1 MLTPIKSV
9 FTGVCLLAAVGA
21 STGWQARP
29 AGRLVFVGT
38 YTGEKTGSKGI
49 YAFRFDDASGA
60 LTPLGLKAE
69 TASPSFLATNASG
82 RVLYAV
88 NEVGNFGGGKAGSV
102 SSFSV
107 DPATG
112 GLTPLGEPVS
122 TQGEHPCH
130 LQCDATGRALAVANY
145 SGGNFAVFPLGPDGR
160 IGTPPTI
167 LRGKGAG
174 PNKARQSGPHGHQT
188 VFDPSNRFMLAVDL
202 GIDQVLVYR
211 FDAATGRVAANEP
224 ASAALPPGSGPRH
237 LAFHPSGRF
246 VFVINELD
254 STISTLS
261 WTPET
266 GVLAPLST
274 VSTLPQGFAATSST
288 AEIAVHPNGR
298 FVYGSNRGHDSIAVF
313 TAGADGRLTPVE
325 HEPTRGQAPRHFTLD
340 PSGRW
345 LIAANQNSN
354 SLAVFGVDQNSGAL
368 TPSGPLA
375 PVGGPVCVLFMP

>member
-1 MLTPIKSV
+1 MLTFIKSV
-9 FTGVCLLAAVGA
+9 TTGMCLLGAVA
-21 STGWQARP
+21 VTTGWQAPP
-29 AGRLVFVGT
+29 AGRLVFIGT

-49 YAFRFDDASGA
+49 YAFRFNDASGA
-60 LTPLGLKAE
+60 LRPLGLKAE
-69 TASPSFLATNASG
+69 TASPSFLATNATG

-88 NEVGNFGGGKAGSV
+88 NEVGNFAGGKAGSV
-102 SSFSV
+102 SSFAV
-107 DPATG
+107 DPVSGA
-112 GLTPLGEPVS
+112 LTPLGDPVS

-130 LQCDATGRALAVANY
+130 LQCDATGRTLAVANY
-145 SGGNFAVFPLGPDGR
+145 SGGSFAVFPLGPDGR
-160 IGTPPTI
+160 IGSTPTM

-188 VFDPSNRFMLAVDL
+188 VFDPSNRYMLAVDL
-202 GIDQVLVYR
+202 GIDQVLVYK
-211 FDAATGRVAANEP
+211 FDAASGRVTPNEP
-224 ASAALPPGSGPRH
+224 ASVALPPGSGPRH

-246 VFVINELD
+246 VFVINELG

-261 WTPET
+261 WTAAT
-266 GVLAPLST
+266 GVLAPLGS
-274 VSTLPQGFAATSST
+274 VSTLPAGFAGTSST

-313 TAGADGRLTPVE
+313 TAAADGRLTPVE

-354 SLAVFGVDQNSGAL
+354 SLAVFSVDQSSGAL

-375 PVGGPVCVLFMP
+375 AVGGPVCVLFMP